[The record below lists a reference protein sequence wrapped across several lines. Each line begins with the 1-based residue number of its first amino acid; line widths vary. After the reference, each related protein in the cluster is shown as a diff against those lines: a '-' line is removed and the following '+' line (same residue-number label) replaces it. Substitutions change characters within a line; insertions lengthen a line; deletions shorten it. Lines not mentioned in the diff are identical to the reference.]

1 MMNIHASLIDIN
13 GKGVLIRGKSGSGK
27 SDLALR
33 FIYEEKAKLVADD
46 RVDIWVEDGIVKGK
60 APRELYGM
68 LEIRGVGISVLDDII
83 EETNID
89 LVVDLVDSI
98 DKIERMP
105 EKEFLDILGVKIP
118 KIDMFAFECSTIY
131 KIIQKISGK
140 II

>member
-1 MMNIHASLIDIN
+1 MNIHASLIELN
-13 GKGVLIRGKSGSGK
+13 GKGILIRGKSGSGK

-33 FIYEEKAKLVADD
+33 FIYERKAKLVADD
-46 RVDIWVEDGIVKGK
+46 RVDVWLEDGVVKGK
-60 APRELYGM
+60 APKELYGM
-68 LEIRGVGISVLDDII
+68 LEIRGVGISVFSDVVSHVS
-83 EETNID
+83 ID

>member
-1 MMNIHASLIDIN
+1 MNIHASLIVIN

-60 APRELYGM
+60 APKELYGM

-83 EETNID
+83 EETTID

-98 DKIERMP
+98 DKVERMP

>member
-1 MMNIHASLIDIN
+1 MNIHASLVDIN

-46 RVDIWVEDGIVKGK
+46 RVDVWIENGVVKGK
-60 APRELYGM
+60 APKELYGM

-98 DKIERMP
+98 NKIERMP

>member
-60 APRELYGM
+60 VPKELYGM
-68 LEIRGVGISVLDDII
+68 LEIRGVGISVLEDV
-83 EETNID
+83 EEEANID
-89 LVVDLVDSI
+89 LIVDLVESI
-98 DKIERMP
+98 DEIERMP
-105 EKEFLDILGVKIP
+105 QKEFLDILGVKIP
-118 KIDMFAFECSTIY
+118 KVDMFAFECSTIY

>member
-1 MMNIHASLIDIN
+1 MNIHASLIDVN

-33 FIYEEKAKLVADD
+33 FIYEGKAKLVADD
-46 RVDIWVEDGIVKGK
+46 RVDVWVEDGVVKGK
-60 APRELYGM
+60 APKELYGM
-68 LEIRGVGISVLDDII
+68 LEIRGVGISVFDDII
-83 EETNID
+83 KETTID
-89 LVVDLVDSI
+89 LVIDLVDSL
-98 DKIERMP
+98 DRVERMP
-105 EKEFLDILGVKIP
+105 EKEILDILGVKIP